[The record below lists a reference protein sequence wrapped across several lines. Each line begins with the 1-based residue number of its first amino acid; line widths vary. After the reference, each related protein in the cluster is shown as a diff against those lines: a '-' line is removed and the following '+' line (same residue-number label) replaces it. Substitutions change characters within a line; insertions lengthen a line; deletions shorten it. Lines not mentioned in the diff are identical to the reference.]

1 MAEIEVSNLFKKLG
15 GKVVLR
21 DISFS
26 IEEGDCFC
34 LLGPNGAGKTT
45 TLRILLG
52 ILRPDSGNV
61 YVKGLDVYSH
71 INEIRSMIGY
81 LPENPFLYD
90 RLSIWDNLEFYG
102 KLYDVSSKELKN
114 RINMLL
120 DMFELKDRVSDK
132 VGTLS
137 KGLRQRV
144 ALIRSLLH
152 DPSILLLDQP
162 TSDLD
167 PVMAKSIRDIIR
179 SLNKEE
185 GKTILVC
192 THNLNEAEE
201 LCDKAAIINMGVLL
215 GIGSI
220 ADIKKNMISEH
231 IFKISTLT
239 PMTKYINLLKSLDYV
254 VDFHIIDDYNV
265 YVKLRNRNDVSMVIE
280 RLVNNECKIFEVKF
294 QEPKLEDVFIK
305 MVKENE
311 VR

>member
-45 TLRILLG
+45 TLRILG

-102 KLYDVSSKELKN
+102 KLYDVPSKELKN
-114 RINMLL
+114 RINMLI
-120 DMFELKDRVSDK
+120 DMFKLKDRVSDK

-215 GIGSI
+215 GVGSI

-265 YVKLRNRNDVSMVIE
+265 YVRLRNRNDVSMVIE